1 MLAVS
6 LVSGLPPFSRPG
18 WGCVENLPLCAPM
31 FVTNV
36 VRVPTGEDALA
47 NISIE
52 KDEHG
57 AIQGF
62 VRIRCKTQG
71 IALGLGDKIT
81 AIQRFSS

>member
-1 MLAVS
+1 
-6 LVSGLPPFSRPG
+6 
-18 WGCVENLPLCAPM
+18 M